1 MRCACASITSSS
13 PTARRRANPNEE
25 SKPSNVPI
33 LDGKISV
40 VMPAFNEEAH
50 IRRNLRE
57 TVDTLAG
64 LGNEFEVIVVDD
76 GSGDDTYRAA
86 GESLVDHYANIRLLR
101 YDRNEGKGNAVMRG
115 TAVATG
121 DYIVFLDADMDLHPA
136 QLPTF
141 FRIMA
146 RENADV
152 VIGSKLHPG
161 SLVNYPLSR
170 RVVTIGYYTLVRV
183 LFGLPLRDTQTGLK
197 LFKAEVLRRVFPK
210 VLVKRF
216 AADIEMLVVAHSLGY
231 VIKEAPVYLHFQRRF
246 GRIRLRDIRD
256 VLQDT
261 LAIFYRLNILRYY
274 DSINEEWPAPKQD
287 IKVLTG
293 AKQR

>member
-1 MRCACASITSSS
+1 
-13 PTARRRANPNEE
+13 
-25 SKPSNVPI
+25 
-33 LDGKISV
+33 
-40 VMPAFNEEAH
+40 MPAFNEAPH
-50 IRRNLRE
+50 IERNLRE
-57 TVDTLAG
+57 TVDTLTA
-64 LGNEFEVIVVDD
+64 LGYDFEVIVVDD
-76 GSGDDTYRAA
+76 GSGDGTGRVA
-86 GESLVDHYANIRLLR
+86 GESLAQHFSNIHVLR

-115 TAVATG
+115 TALASG

-136 QLPTF
+136 QLPVF
-141 FRIMA
+141 FEIME

-152 VIGSKLHPG
+152 VIGSKLHPD
-161 SLVNYPLSR
+161 SHVNYPLSR
-170 RVVTIGYYTLVRV
+170 RIATTGYYTLVRV

-197 LFKAEVLRRVFPK
+197 LFKARVLRRVFPK

-231 VIKEAPVYLHFQRRF
+231 RIREAPVTLSFQRRF
-246 GRIRLRDIRD
+246 NRIRLRDIKD
-256 VLQDT
+256 IAQDT

-274 DSINEEWPAPKQD
+274 DSIDEEWPAPRQE